1 MKTKSAFLAKLR
13 AIAGSKSLPI
23 ERLERQLAHL
33 VLSQVL
39 ARQISADSQTA
50 EFKGGTVMA
59 WRLTLSKARPTRDLD
74 LASHETRDELTQRI
88 SSLQGE
94 VWGPF
99 EVGNAKIQS
108 VRVPTG
114 IDYDDAL
121 VIARVPIRFRD
132 SRWVTVTL
140 ELAPN
145 SPLHFGEKLLPNV
158 EMREILESLG
168 LPAVTAL
175 PVISIERQMAEK
187 LHALTVPS
195 SDRGKDLYDL
205 CLIDELIPFEMPLLA
220 VAVRQVFEERA
231 THSWGEGFELSAE
244 VRAAY
249 VRQAGEFATSVSFDD
264 ALARLQR
271 LKKDIDACLDS
282 LG

>member
-1 MKTKSAFLAKLR
+1 MKTKNAFLARLR
-13 AIAGSKSLPI
+13 EIAGSKNLPI

-39 ARQISADSQTA
+39 ARLIAADPQSA
-50 EFKGGTVMA
+50 EFKGGTALA
-59 WRLTLSKARPTRDLD
+59 WRLALSAARPTRDLD
-74 LASHETRDELTQRI
+74 LASRDSRAELMRRI
-88 SSLQGE
+88 ISLHGHA
-94 VWGPF
+94 WGPF
-99 EVGNAKIQS
+99 EIGTPKIKT

-121 VIARVPIRFRD
+121 VVARVPIRFRN
-132 SRWVTVTL
+132 SRWLTVTL
-140 ELAPN
+140 EMAPN
-145 SPLHFGEKLLPNV
+145 SQLRFGEHILPNV

-220 VAVRQVFEERA
+220 VAVRQVFEDRA

>member
-140 ELAPN
+140 EIAPN